1 MSKGLKADL
10 GKCTGCQMCMLVCS
24 GSHVGKF
31 NPSEARINVEDV
43 FPEPGEFKINHCIHC
58 DEHPCVEAC
67 PVEAI
72 KLNDKLGTYFVD
84 RETCTA
90 CGACVDACP
99 YNGCWIDPSGSYSIK
114 CDLCDGNPQ
123 CVEVC
128 PKGVLKWGD

>member
-1 MSKGLKADL
+1 MAFCPTGVMRKAPGHIVPFKCISC
-10 GKCTGCQMCMLVCS
+10 GK
-24 GSHVGKF
+24 
-31 NPSEARINVEDV
+31 
-43 FPEPGEFKINHCIHC
+43 
-58 DEHPCVEAC
+58 CVEAC

-114 CDLCDGNPQ
+114 CDLCDGDPQ
-123 CVEVC
+123 CVAVC